1 MVAPPPA
8 KVVLAVPKELIK
20 QLLLENPSQLDILFA
35 DAMPADLADAL
46 ASFSE
51 DELLLLL
58 PHISPAM
65 LAIVVQEF
73 DEIQANRLLSMVP
86 TELALEIIEAMSA
99 DDAVDML
106 NWLAADLKERILP
119 ALPADSPLR
128 SLLRY
133 EEESSGG
140 LMTTEYL
147 TVRPEWTVEQTLQVI
162 RAEAE
167 KAETIYY
174 TYVTNRSGRLV
185 GVLSLRELVLAS
197 PSAQI
202 ASIMRTNP
210 VQVTD
215 TEDQEQVAALFRRYD
230 LLALPVV
237 DEQGV
242 LKGIVTSDDIIDV
255 VDEEATEDIQRMAA
269 MQPSDTPYLSTS
281 VFKLARQRFG
291 WLLVLM
297 ISAFF
302 TGRIMLR
309 YEEMLAQAVLLAV
322 FIPML
327 MDTAGNA
334 GSQSSTLAIRG
345 LALGDIELND
355 WWRVLLREL
364 AVSSLVSLGLAMVN
378 FARILFLEKYPVDIA
393 LVVSLTLMVT
403 VVLAKL
409 VGGMLPML
417 ASLLK
422 LDPAIMA
429 GPLIT
434 TIVDALAL
442 ITYFKIGEVLL
453 NLS

>member
-1 MVAPPPA
+1 MAPPA
-8 KVVLAVPKELIK
+8 KVVLKLPKELIR
-20 QLLLENPSQLDILFA
+20 QLLLENPSQLDSLFA

-46 ASFSE
+46 ASFS
-51 DELLLLL
+51 DEELMQLL
-58 PHISPAM
+58 PHISPEM

-73 DEIQANRLLSMVP
+73 DEFQANRLLSMVP
-86 TELALEIIEAMSA
+86 TELALEIIEAMSD

-106 NWLAADLKERILP
+106 RWLPAELKERILS
-119 ALPADSPLR
+119 ALPSDSPLR
-128 SLLRY
+128 NLLAY

-147 TVRPEWTVEQTLQVI
+147 TVRPEWTVEQALQVI

-185 GVLSLRELVLAS
+185 GVLSLRELVLAP

-230 LLALPVV
+230 LMALPVV
-237 DEQGV
+237 DENGI

-269 MQPSDTPYLSTS
+269 LQPSDTPYLSAS
-281 VFKLARQRFG
+281 IFKLARQRFG

-297 ISAFF
+297 ISALF

-309 YEEMLAQAVLLAV
+309 YEELLAQVVILAV

-334 GSQSSTLAIRG
+334 GSQASTLVIRG
-345 LALGDIELND
+345 LALGDIQLRD
-355 WWRVLLREL
+355 WWRVVLREL
-364 AVSSLVSLGLAMVN
+364 AVSSLVSLGLASVN
-378 FARILFLEKYPVDIA
+378 FLRILLLEKYPLEVA
-393 LVVSLTLMVT
+393 LVVSLTLVVT

-409 VGGMLPML
+409 VGSTLPIL
-417 ASLLK
+417 AQLVH

-429 GPLIT
+429 GPMIT

-442 ITYFKIGEVLL
+442 ITYFKIGELL
-453 NLS
+453 LDLA